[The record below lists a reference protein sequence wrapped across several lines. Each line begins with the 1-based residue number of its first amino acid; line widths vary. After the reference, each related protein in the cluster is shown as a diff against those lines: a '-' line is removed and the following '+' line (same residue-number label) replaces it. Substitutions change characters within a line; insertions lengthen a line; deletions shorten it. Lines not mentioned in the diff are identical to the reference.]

1 MNRFP
6 IYLFSGE
13 LAGKHITRLHCRGS
27 VLCSGIVHSP
37 RLYNSVSVPVYLF
50 KIIFLGS
57 SLLVQWLRLYPP
69 NAGGLGI
76 VPGQGTRSHMP
87 QLKDPSCLK
96 KILHVTTQTHS
107 VQPNKY
113 ICRYFKCLLFK
124 SSRLW
129 CFHAPSLGNECRCMQ
144 NAKPLKAKA
153 LAELGSPIRPGQDA
167 WASP

>member
-1 MNRFP
+1 M
-6 IYLFSGE
+6 
-13 LAGKHITRLHCRGS
+13 
-27 VLCSGIVHSP
+27 
-37 RLYNSVSVPVYLF
+37 
-50 KIIFLGS
+50 
-57 SLLVQWLRLYPP
+57 VQWLRLYPP

-167 WASP
+167 WASCLQPLRSPRTTASRSEELQPSPTCPIAPERPGLILPTSTPQLNS